1 MAIMVNDCPRCGS
14 QRVTFNIQDGNYIQ
28 DRHIGFNITIKIY
41 ELYCICRQC
50 MRGTI
55 FIAQP
60 SAEQKTFEGVEWRSA
75 FNLNAIGTITGT
87 VGPADLKV
95 SPPPEFLPEKINDA
109 FIEGAKCLSVGCY
122 NAAATMYRLCLDM
135 ATKELLPPEGQEPGS
150 RIRRSLGLRM
160 GWLFDNQV
168 LPQAMRD
175 LAECVKDDGNDG
187 AHDGLLDKTSAIDL
201 EEFTYVL
208 LERLYTEKA
217 RLEEAKLRRQKRHN
231 ESGS

>member
-1 MAIMVNDCPRCGS
+1 M
-14 QRVTFNIQDGNYIQ
+14 
-28 DRHIGFNITIKIY
+28 
-41 ELYCICRQC
+41 
-50 MRGTI
+50 
-55 FIAQP
+55 
-60 SAEQKTFEGVEWRSA
+60 
-75 FNLNAIGTITGT
+75 
-87 VGPADLKV
+87 PANFRI
-95 SPPPEFLPEKINDA
+95 SPPTEFIPEKINDI

-135 ATKELLPPEGQEPGS
+135 ATKELLPPEGQEPGNKV
-150 RIRRSLGLRM
+150 RRSLGLRM

-217 RLEEAKLRRQKRHN
+217 RLEEAKLRRQKRHDKD
-231 ESGS
+231 GS